1 MNRKLCAPA
10 DRAQSWESIDWKKAE
25 AYVKKLQMRIVK
37 AQKGGH
43 YNKVKSLQWLLTHSF
58 YAKALE
64 VKRVTSNKGKNTA
77 GVDHELWKTPKGK
90 FEAIDKLKRRGYQP
104 QPLRRVYIPKKNGKL
119 RPLSIPTM
127 TDRAMQTLYKFA
139 LEPLAETLAD
149 PNSYGFRIG
158 RSTHDAIGQC
168 FNDLCR
174 AGSPQWI
181 LEGDIKGCFDHI
193 SHNWLLANIPM
204 DKEMLEK
211 WLKCGFVETKKLF
224 PTEEGT
230 PQGGTIS
237 PVLMNMTLDGLE
249 RILKE
254 RFPMRR
260 TVAGKTVYDQI
271 NFVRYADD
279 FIVTGKSPETLRN
292 EVIPL
297 IKDFLAERGL
307 QLSEEKTAITHISD
321 GFDFLG
327 QNVRKY
333 NGKLLIKP
341 SKNAIKSFL
350 KKVRTIVREN
360 KTATQDLL
368 IRKLNPVIRGWV
380 NYHRYVVSA
389 DIFGLVDHRIFECLW
404 RWACRRHKRKGR
416 KWIANKYWHHIDNRT
431 WTFATEPA
439 FRGKDFDEKY
449 LNFVDKGMCADFAI
463 HDKGTGNP
471 HVHIMLTLRP
481 LKENGQWGA
490 KCRKAYD
497 LDENG
502 QRIPDGKG
510 GWKNH
515 REDTTDW
522 NDKGNVEIWRA
533 AWAAY
538 TNRALE
544 SAGRPERID
553 HRSYK
558 RQGID
563 KIPSVHLGPAAS
575 QMEKRGIR
583 TDKGEVNRQ
592 IVADNK
598 LLKEIKARIT
608 RLYRWSKAEA
618 EKPQTQQSSL
628 TALWEAQQQLN
639 APRTRTGKIRAL
651 QESAALF
658 SFLQVNGI
666 QSMQQLHEK
675 IADMNSCYYD
685 LRGKIVK
692 AERRIAILTE
702 RGEMWEQYNQ
712 YKSIHKQLAKVKPEK
727 REQFEQRHS
736 RELILYDAAARYL
749 KELKDSGEG
758 ITPKAWQREIDQLTA
773 GKQTDTLAMKSMRED
788 LKAVERLR
796 KTAEQLSQQERNKS
810 HDRGPER

>member
-1 MNRKLCAPA
+1 MPKNSLNVSLKGADDIFSTEESRQEQQREQVQQIPIDALHPFTNHPFKVLDDEAMTRTVESIAQYGVLAPLIARPRPDGDGYEIISGHRRQYAAKLAGLDTLPVIVRNMDDNAAVLLMVDSNLQREHMLPAHAPPEFA
-10 DRAQSWESIDWKKAE
+10 DRSILWNSVEQIEKARDSQLARE
-25 AYVKKLQMRIVK
+25 IEAALPRELSGEQQLALVRAYVK
-37 AQKGGH
+37 
-43 YNKVKSLQWLLTHSF
+43 
-58 YAKALE
+58 
-64 VKRVTSNKGKNTA
+64 
-77 GVDHELWKTPKGK
+77 D
-90 FEAIDKLKRRGYQP
+90 
-104 QPLRRVYIPKKNGKL
+104 
-119 RPLSIPTM
+119 
-127 TDRAMQTLYKFA
+127 
-139 LEPLAETLAD
+139 
-149 PNSYGFRIG
+149 
-158 RSTHDAIGQC
+158 
-168 FNDLCR
+168 
-174 AGSPQWI
+174 
-181 LEGDIKGCFDHI
+181 
-193 SHNWLLANIPM
+193 
-204 DKEMLEK
+204 
-211 WLKCGFVETKKLF
+211 
-224 PTEEGT
+224 
-230 PQGGTIS
+230 
-237 PVLMNMTLDGLE
+237 
-249 RILKE
+249 
-254 RFPMRR
+254 
-260 TVAGKTVYDQI
+260 
-271 NFVRYADD
+271 
-279 FIVTGKSPETLRN
+279 
-292 EVIPL
+292 
-297 IKDFLAERGL
+297 
-307 QLSEEKTAITHISD
+307 
-321 GFDFLG
+321 
-327 QNVRKY
+327 
-333 NGKLLIKP
+333 
-341 SKNAIKSFL
+341 
-350 KKVRTIVREN
+350 
-360 KTATQDLL
+360 
-368 IRKLNPVIRGWV
+368 
-380 NYHRYVVSA
+380 
-389 DIFGLVDHRIFECLW
+389 
-404 RWACRRHKRKGR
+404 
-416 KWIANKYWHHIDNRT
+416 
-431 WTFATEPA
+431 
-439 FRGKDFDEKY
+439 
-449 LNFVDKGMCADFAI
+449 NFVDKGMCADFAI

-471 HVHIMLTLRP
+471 HVHIMLTVRP
-481 LKENGQWGA
+481 LKENGAWGA

-533 AWAAY
+533 AWAAC

-544 SAGRPERID
+544 AAGHPALVD
-553 HRSYK
+553 YRSYK

-592 IVADNK
+592 IAADNK

-608 RLYRWSKAEA
+608 RLYRWSKAET

-658 SFLQVNGI
+658 SFLQANGI

-749 KELKDSGEG
+749 KELKDSGEA
-758 ITPKAWQREIDQLTA
+758 ITPKAWQLEIDQLAA
-773 GKQTDTLAMKSMRED
+773 GKQTDTLAMKAMRED

-796 KTAEQLSQQERNKS
+796 KTAEQLSRQERDKS
-810 HDRGPER
+810 HDREPER

>member
-1 MNRKLCAPA
+1 MKRTLSDSQNNTGFHGKFGKLRRLSVNGGQGSELPTERLTQLCFRQVQVIRIGKNCQTVGKVGHVLMKAPRDLLAVAEFLDDDRDNLRQQDVVLIWAKLLPLQIEPAEQLLFLGGEFDETHAVTAVAGKGGIVHAEIMLPAHAPRSFA
-10 DRAQSWESIDWKKAE
+10 DRSILWNSVEQIEKARDSQLARE
-25 AYVKKLQMRIVK
+25 IEAALPRELSGEQQLALVRAYVK
-37 AQKGGH
+37 
-43 YNKVKSLQWLLTHSF
+43 
-58 YAKALE
+58 
-64 VKRVTSNKGKNTA
+64 
-77 GVDHELWKTPKGK
+77 D
-90 FEAIDKLKRRGYQP
+90 
-104 QPLRRVYIPKKNGKL
+104 
-119 RPLSIPTM
+119 
-127 TDRAMQTLYKFA
+127 
-139 LEPLAETLAD
+139 
-149 PNSYGFRIG
+149 
-158 RSTHDAIGQC
+158 
-168 FNDLCR
+168 
-174 AGSPQWI
+174 
-181 LEGDIKGCFDHI
+181 
-193 SHNWLLANIPM
+193 
-204 DKEMLEK
+204 
-211 WLKCGFVETKKLF
+211 
-224 PTEEGT
+224 
-230 PQGGTIS
+230 
-237 PVLMNMTLDGLE
+237 
-249 RILKE
+249 
-254 RFPMRR
+254 
-260 TVAGKTVYDQI
+260 
-271 NFVRYADD
+271 
-279 FIVTGKSPETLRN
+279 
-292 EVIPL
+292 
-297 IKDFLAERGL
+297 
-307 QLSEEKTAITHISD
+307 
-321 GFDFLG
+321 
-327 QNVRKY
+327 
-333 NGKLLIKP
+333 
-341 SKNAIKSFL
+341 
-350 KKVRTIVREN
+350 
-360 KTATQDLL
+360 
-368 IRKLNPVIRGWV
+368 
-380 NYHRYVVSA
+380 
-389 DIFGLVDHRIFECLW
+389 
-404 RWACRRHKRKGR
+404 
-416 KWIANKYWHHIDNRT
+416 
-431 WTFATEPA
+431 
-439 FRGKDFDEKY
+439 
-449 LNFVDKGMCADFAI
+449 NFVDKGMCADFAI

-522 NDKGNVEIWRA
+522 NDKENVEIWRA

-749 KELKDSGEG
+749 KELKDSGEA
-758 ITPKAWQREIDQLTA
+758 ITPKAWQREIDQLIA

-796 KTAEQLSQQERNKS
+796 KTAKQLSRQERDKS